1 MAPSI
6 RSHIVA
12 SLLVILLTT
21 RLARAGDPEEAKR
34 HFDKAQT
41 AYKLGRFDEAIRGYE
56 AAYREM
62 PEAAFLF
69 NLAQAHR
76 QQYQI
81 DREPAHLQ
89 KALSLYRAY
98 LREAPA
104 APNRET
110 VTRLVEELKGLL
122 SDIERRRAASKEPG
136 VLVLSGSN
144 ARSAQVRVDGKL
156 VGQIP
161 LSTRLPPGSYF
172 VQVSLPGFSPWSSA
186 LTIAPG
192 SRLELP
198 VVLEPLPS
206 SAKRPPP
213 RPTPVYKRWWFWTI
227 IGAAVSAGAGVGIY
241 FGTRETVTPM
251 PELDLR

>member
-1 MAPSI
+1 
-6 RSHIVA
+6 
-12 SLLVILLTT
+12 LLLL
-21 RLARAGDPEEAKR
+21 LAAGPARAGDPEEARR
-34 HFDKAQT
+34 HFDRAQT
-41 AYKLGRFDEAIRGYE
+41 AYKLGRFDEAIREYE

-62 PEAAFLF
+62 PEPAFLF

-81 DREPAHLQ
+81 DREPSHLQ
-89 KALSLYRAY
+89 KSLSLYRAY

-110 VTRLVEELKGLL
+110 VTRLIEELKGLL
-122 SDIERRRAASKEPG
+122 SDIENRSSASKEPG
-136 VLVLSGSN
+136 VLVLHGGS
-144 ARSAQVRVDGKL
+144 ARGAQVRVDGKV

-161 LSTRLPPGSYF
+161 LSTKLPAGSYF
-172 VQVSLPGFSPWSSA
+172 VQVSLPGHSPWSSA

-206 SAKRPPP
+206 SSASTPPP
-213 RPTPVYKRWWFWTI
+213 RAKPFYKRWWFWTI
-227 IGAAVSAGAGVGIY
+227 IGAAVSAGTGVGIY
-241 FGTRETVTPM
+241 LGTRESVTPM